1 MTNLGFYCLY
11 GNKYKLVKM
20 IEVPWDFK
28 LNAPDGILPQHDKP
42 QIGEWIYDKV
52 APGYIFTTDNITET
66 NENSIILHGEM
77 IVDNSMEVNPE
88 NNIYAAYTLSHKDTN
103 RDLFQWLKATIGE
116 YEWEKLLSDIWM
128 RKFILNDI
136 SDGDIVYISEE
147 GYRKFRVRMFPILS
161 QYVKP
166 EDIVIEPVKLA
177 YVDAGS
183 MPDSGIMPLDDES
196 IEIPPVEEETPE
208 EKPTEVPIIPL
219 NPLPTHDNFPD
230 WITRYFYETLIPTK
244 GFTDIFNSY
253 VTYIIIPQ
261 EKPMDMGT
269 FKVTKGYTEVNFKEH
284 DYRTLI
290 FTTFPEITEAM
301 VKPDADF
308 GGYDEDKDFNQNKT
322 STDWMFSGYDVGNS
336 DDSSEEGI
344 MPLT

>member
-11 GNKYKLVKM
+11 GNKYELVKM

-28 LNAPDGILPQHDKP
+28 LNAPDGVSSQHDKP

-88 NNIYAAYTLSHKDTN
+88 NNIYAAYMLSHKDTN
-103 RDLFQWLKATIGE
+103 QDLFQWLKTTIGE
-116 YEWEKLLSDIWM
+116 YEWEKLLSDVWM

-166 EDIVIEPVKLA
+166 ENIIIEPVKLA

-183 MPDSGIMPLDDES
+183 TFDGCIMPLLDDGS
-196 IEIPPVEEETPE
+196 IETSPIEED
-208 EKPTEVPIIPL
+208 PTEVPIIPL

-230 WITRYFYETLIPTK
+230 WATKYFYKTLIPAK
-244 GFTDIFNSY
+244 GFTDIFNFY

-261 EKPMDMGT
+261 EKPMDMGI
-269 FKVTKGYTEVNFKEH
+269 FKITKGYTEVNFKEH

-290 FTTFPEITEAM
+290 FTTFPEIVEDM
-301 VKPDADF
+301 VKSDKDF
-308 GGYDEDKDFNQNKT
+308 GGYDEDKDFNQNKVL
-322 STDWMFSGYDVGNS
+322 TDWMFGGYDVNNKK
-336 DDSSEEGI
+336 DSTEDGI
-344 MPLT
+344 MPL